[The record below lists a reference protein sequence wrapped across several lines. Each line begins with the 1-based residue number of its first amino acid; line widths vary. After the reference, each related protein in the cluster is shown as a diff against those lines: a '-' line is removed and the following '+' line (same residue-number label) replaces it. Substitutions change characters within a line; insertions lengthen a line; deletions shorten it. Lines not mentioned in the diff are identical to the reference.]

1 MKDFLIKIKGMQE
14 LDGDKDTIE
23 LTTIGKYRFKNGT
36 CFISY
41 DDSEMLGIDN
51 VKTVVHIKEDDTV
64 VLQRNGGI
72 NSRLT
77 VKEGKRSTS
86 FYSTVHGEMMIGI
99 FGESI
104 EKNLGNNGG
113 FLKMRYTID
122 SNLKLVSRNTIEIS
136 VKEVN

>member
-23 LTTIGKYRFKNGT
+23 LTTIGKYGFKNGT

-51 VKTVVHIKEDDTV
+51 VKTVVHIKEDNTV